1 MGSIAG
7 VVSDSAVHKTL
18 LAAVD
23 AAGLVDALNTSAAA
37 GSYTLF
43 APTDAAFAALPA
55 GTVDCLLLP
64 SNKDTLTDVLLY
76 HVLNEAAAIEAAD
89 LPSTATNF
97 TTLSGDKVLV
107 DNVAPQLNDASTV
120 TGADI
125 MASNGIV
132 HVVDAVLIPPGF
144 MCTVV
149 PSTIVE
155 IVAGSPVHPI
165 LEDRLSFS
173 GLSDVLLGEG
183 KFTLFAPTDSA
194 FAGLPLVLLNK
205 LAAADT
211 SQWLPLLTEVL
222 KVHVLA
228 VTDAVV
234 RSSDL

>member
-1 MGSIAG
+1 MASNGIVHVVDAVLIPPGFECTVPPTIAG
-7 VVSDSAVHKTL
+7 IVTASPDHTTL
-18 LAAVD
+18 LAAVV
-23 AAGLVDALNTSAAA
+23 AADLADTLNSSAAA

-55 GTVDCLLLP
+55 GALDCLLLP

-144 MCTVV
+144 ECTVPTTPPTTTPAPAL
-149 PSTIVE
+149 PSI
-155 IVAGSPVHPI
+155 AGVVS
-165 LEDRLSFS
+165 
-173 GLSDVLLGEG
+173 
-183 KFTLFAPTDSA
+183 DSA
-194 FAGLPLVLLNK
+194 A
-205 LAAADT
+205 
-211 SQWLPLLTEVL
+211 
-222 KVHVLA
+222 
-228 VTDAVV
+228 
-234 RSSDL
+234 

>member
-1 MGSIAG
+1 MASNGIVHVVDAVLIPPGFECTVPPTIAG
-7 VVSDSAVHKTL
+7 IVTASPDHTTL
-18 LAAVD
+18 LAAVV
-23 AAGLVDALNTSAAA
+23 AADLADTLSSAAA
-37 GSYTLF
+37 TGSYTLF

-55 GTVDCLLLP
+55 GALDCLLLP

-144 MCTVV
+144 ECTV
-149 PSTIVE
+149 PPTIAG
-155 IVAGSPVHPI
+155 IVTASPDHT
-165 LEDRLSFS
+165 
-173 GLSDVLLGEG
+173 
-183 KFTLFAPTDSA
+183 TL
-194 FAGLPLVLLNK
+194 
-205 LAAADT
+205 LAAVVAAD
-211 SQWLPLLTEVL
+211 
-222 KVHVLA
+222 LA
-228 VTDAVV
+228 D
-234 RSSDL
+234 

>member
-1 MGSIAG
+1 MASNGIVHVVDAVLIPPGFECTVPPTIAG
-7 VVSDSAVHKTL
+7 IVTASPDHTTL
-18 LAAVD
+18 LAAVV
-23 AAGLVDALNTSAAA
+23 AADLADTLSSAAA
-37 GSYTLF
+37 TGSYTLF

-144 MCTVV
+144 ECPVPTTPPTTTPAPALPSIAGVV
-149 PSTIVE
+149 S
-155 IVAGSPVHPI
+155 
-165 LEDRLSFS
+165 
-173 GLSDVLLGEG
+173 
-183 KFTLFAPTDSA
+183 DSA
-194 FAGLPLVLLNK
+194 A
-205 LAAADT
+205 
-211 SQWLPLLTEVL
+211 
-222 KVHVLA
+222 
-228 VTDAVV
+228 
-234 RSSDL
+234 